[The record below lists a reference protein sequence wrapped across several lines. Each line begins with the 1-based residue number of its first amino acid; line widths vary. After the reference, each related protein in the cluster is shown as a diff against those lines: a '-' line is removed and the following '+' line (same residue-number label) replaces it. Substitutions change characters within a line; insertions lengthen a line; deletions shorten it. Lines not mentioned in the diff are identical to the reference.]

1 MRTESSIDYDRA
13 NGIRS
18 EPAAS
23 PLTKPLP
30 MHHVASSMQF
40 SVASLSATSNN
51 SSRVSL
57 ISNSSQPRTNVPIH
71 HSPDGILPM
80 QALSSSLPS
89 SMALPDSILPTSS
102 APTSPPVMS
111 PSAMAEAVAMSR
123 GGLIRRLSR
132 GAHNKIVRRRP
143 STTSSHRDVSV
154 GPAIMRRRSDSNKGI
169 PDSGI
174 DISDLDLDS
183 NDDEAVEDLSEQYF
197 SLGST
202 SHPSQTSGIN
212 SGTLSSRPSIGSL
225 DSGLAPAFPLSLQQG
240 MWLTKVSKKKRKWM
254 MFRFD
259 FEAGKILWDPQ
270 RPSKQIYID
279 DIQEVREA
287 KDARE
292 YLEQLQI
299 PADQESRW
307 FTVVYANPNASKGRS
322 LKTLHIVCPDEDT
335 CHLWAETIDR
345 VQRLRIRT
353 MTDLVKG
360 DERSIKGIWKRETRG
375 DPNARLDFQRAK
387 QLCRKLDVN
396 CSEHTLKYYFNHA
409 DTDNS
414 RDLDYAQFESF
425 VKSVLER
432 QDLKKIFNSIRQPGN
447 PELDERSFLDF
458 LQHTQGIDTSA
469 RPEYWANVFETHAK
483 RCRPKGA
490 TSPVASEHKEYT
502 MNFAAFQDLMTR
514 TSLGKGINTSRTEQ
528 KLDRPLNEYFI
539 SSSHNTYLLGRQ
551 VVGQSSTEAYV
562 SALTQGCRCI
572 EIDCWDGSDGR
583 PIVVHGR
590 TFTSS
595 VLFADCVKVIN
606 EYAFEA
612 SEYPLIISLEVH
624 CNPEQQ
630 ATMTD
635 IMKNVFGDKLVLQ
648 PLDESSEVLPC
659 PEELKGKI
667 LIKVKAA
674 ESEDL
679 AAKPEGPPVT
689 RRPRGLSSPFSRP
702 TVSDPTS
709 MPPGYSL
716 SSPPTMSPQL
726 NGSLW
731 NSSRASIASG
741 ASATPISP
749 NSSAEESD
757 FVSEHKP
764 RRRKTSNIVK
774 VLGELGVYTQG
785 IKFSDFRA
793 PDARSYNHVFSFS
806 ERTFEGHCRRDK
818 EALERHNRRFLMRVY
833 PAAHRVGSTNFE
845 PLRFWRR
852 GVQMAALNWQT
863 YDLGMQLNE
872 AMFAAGNDQTGYV
885 LKPEEMRPIGGSAVF
900 DIPSPKKP
908 RKRVKFSVDVLS
920 AQQLPRPRDLSHA
933 ANMNPYI
940 EVEVHIAED
949 KAHGLA
955 IGEGGTDASARDGM
969 SGIGSPLRKRT
980 RIVLNNGWDP
990 HFNEPMSFTVE
1001 TKYPSLVFVRWTVWN
1016 SPDGQSLSSSSV
1028 PLASYTA
1035 KLDSLQQGYRHIP
1048 LKNAQSEQ
1056 FYFSTLFCKIKR
1068 ENPTVV
1074 EEVAP
1079 ASNGSEDSSPTT
1091 PVNNESKTGFLKR
1104 VLSRTPSQRKRR
1116 DGEPERGRLS
1126 RTASTERQ

>member
-1 MRTESSIDYDRA
+1 
-13 NGIRS
+13 
-18 EPAAS
+18 
-23 PLTKPLP
+23 
-30 MHHVASSMQF
+30 
-40 SVASLSATSNN
+40 
-51 SSRVSL
+51 
-57 ISNSSQPRTNVPIH
+57 
-71 HSPDGILPM
+71 
-80 QALSSSLPS
+80 
-89 SMALPDSILPTSS
+89 
-102 APTSPPVMS
+102 
-111 PSAMAEAVAMSR
+111 
-123 GGLIRRLSR
+123 
-132 GAHNKIVRRRP
+132 
-143 STTSSHRDVSV
+143 
-154 GPAIMRRRSDSNKGI
+154 MRRRSDSNKGI
-169 PDSGI
+169 PDSAVEF
-174 DISDLDLDS
+174 SDLDLDS
-183 NDDEAVEDLSEQYF
+183 NDDEAVENLGEHYF
-197 SLGST
+197 HYNHT
-202 SHPSQTSGIN
+202 SHPYQSSGTN
-212 SGTLSSRPSIGSL
+212 SETLSSRPSIGSL

-240 MWLTKVSKKKRKWM
+240 MWLTKVTKKKRKRM
-254 MFRFD
+254 VFRFD
-259 FEAGKILWDPQ
+259 FEAGKILWDPS
-270 RPSKQIYID
+270 RPSKQIYVD

-299 PADQESRW
+299 PVEQEACW
-307 FTVVYANPNASKGRS
+307 FTVVYADPNASKGRN
-322 LKTLHIVCPDEDT
+322 LKTLHIICPDEVT
-335 CHLWAETIDR
+335 CHMWTETIDR

-360 DERSIKGIWKRETRG
+360 GEKSIKGIWKRETRG
-375 DPNARLDFQRAK
+375 DPNVRLDFQKAK

-396 CSEHTLKYYFNHA
+396 CSEHTLRYFFNRA
-409 DTDNS
+409 DTDKS
-414 RDLDYAQFESF
+414 SHLDYAQFENF

-432 QDLKKIFNSIRQPGN
+432 QDIKKIFNSIRKPGN
-447 PELDERSFLDF
+447 RELDEGSFVDF
-458 LQHTQGIDTSA
+458 LQNTQGIDTET
-469 RPEYWANVFETHAK
+469 RPETWIKVFETHAK

-490 TSPVASEHKEYT
+490 TSPIATEFKEYT

-514 TSLGKGINTSRTEQ
+514 TSLGKGINISRSEQ

-612 SEYPLIISLEVH
+612 SEYPLVISLEVH

-635 IMKNVFGDKLVLQ
+635 IMKQVFGDKLILE
-648 PLDESSEVLPC
+648 PLEESSEVLPS
-659 PEELKGKI
+659 PEDLKGQI

-674 ESEDL
+674 E
-679 AAKPEGPPVT
+679 AADDAALKAEGPPVT

-702 TVSDPTS
+702 TVIDSAS
-709 MPPGYSL
+709 MPSGYSL
-716 SSPPTMSPQL
+716 SSPTSMSPPT
-726 NGSLW
+726 NGSIW
-731 NSSRASIASG
+731 NGSRASIAS
-741 ASATPISP
+741 ATSATPISP
-749 NSSAEESD
+749 NSSEESD
-757 FVSEHKP
+757 FVSDAKP

-818 EALERHNRRFLMRVY
+818 DNLERHNRRFLMRVY
-833 PAAHRVGSTNFE
+833 PAGHRVGSTNFE

-885 LKPEEMRPIGGSAVF
+885 LKPDEMRPVGGSAVF
-900 DIPSPKKP
+900 DIPPPRKA
-908 RKRVKFSVDVLS
+908 RKRVKFSVDVIS
-920 AQQLPRPRDLSHA
+920 AQQLPRPRDLDLN

-955 IGEGGTDASARDGM
+955 TGKGGTDASSRDGM
-969 SGIGSPLRKRT
+969 SGLGSPLRKRT
-980 RIVLNNGWDP
+980 RIVQNNGWDP

-1001 TKYPSLVFVRWTVWN
+1001 TKFPSLVFVRWTVWN
-1016 SPDGQSLSSSSV
+1016 SPDGQSLSPSSV
-1028 PLASYTA
+1028 PLLASYTA
-1035 KLDSLQQGYRHIP
+1035 KLQSLQQGFRHIP

-1068 ENPTVV
+1068 EAVTVI
-1074 EEVAP
+1074 EEIAP
-1079 ASNGSEDSSPTT
+1079 PLTMTTTIGNGGVEDSSPTS
-1091 PVNNESKTGFLKR
+1091 PVNNSNSGDTKTGGFLQR
-1104 VLSRTPSQRKRR
+1104 VLNHTPSQRNKRR
-1116 DGEPERGRLS
+1116 DGAEPERGRLS
-1126 RTASTERQ
+1126 RTTSAEKQH